1 MQKDVQNKETAQRQ
15 EHGAVNENASG
26 MHAKRTYKSR
36 LFEMIF
42 SEKRALLDLYNAM
55 NGTEYNDPELL
66 EINTLENAIYM
77 SMKNDLSFIIDSRLT
92 LYEHQS
98 TFSPN
103 LPLRCL
109 MYVSDLYSV
118 MTRDENLY
126 GTKTIQIPTPRFVI
140 FYNGTEKMEDIKVLR
155 LSDAFTVPEQEYA
168 LELTAVMLNINPGHN
183 TKLLDTCK
191 TLKDYSEYVSRVRE
205 YAGSM
210 GLEAAVELAITE
222 CIRENILSEFLSK
235 NRAEVK
241 SVSIYE
247 YDEEKHMRQVK
258 EEGFQEGHQRGIEE
272 GRQKGLQE
280 GHEKG
285 VQEGHEKGV
294 QEGIQVLIE
303 FCREVKFSREKTK
316 AKAAEKFS
324 LEPAE
329 AEKYME
335 KFW

>member
-1 MQKDVQNKETAQRQ
+1 
-15 EHGAVNENASG
+15 
-26 MHAKRTYKSR
+26 
-36 LFEMIF
+36 
-42 SEKRALLDLYNAM
+42 
-55 NGTEYNDPELL
+55 
-66 EINTLENAIYM
+66 M

-109 MYVSDLYSV
+109 IYVSDLYSV
-118 MTRDENLY
+118 MTKDENLY

-155 LSDAFTVPEQEYA
+155 LSEAFMVPEQEYA
-168 LELTAVMLNINPGHN
+168 LELTAVMFNINPGHN

-191 TLKDYSEYVSRVRE
+191 ILKDYSEYVSRVRE

-258 EEGFQEGHQRGIEE
+258 EEGFQEGHQKGIEE
-272 GRQKGLQE
+272 GHQKGLQE
-280 GHEKG
+280 GHE
-285 VQEGHEKGV
+285 
-294 QEGIQVLIE
+294 EGIQVLIE
-303 FCREVKFSREKTK
+303 LCREVKFSREDTK

>member
-1 MQKDVQNKETAQRQ
+1 MQKDVQNKETVQQQ
-15 EHGAVNENASG
+15 EYGAVNENASG
-26 MHAKRTYKSR
+26 KYAKRTYKSR

-109 MYVSDLYSV
+109 IYVSDLYSV
-118 MTRDENLY
+118 MTKDENLY

-155 LSDAFTVPEQEYA
+155 LSEAFMVPEQEYA
-168 LELTAVMLNINPGHN
+168 LELTAVMFNINPGHN

-191 TLKDYSEYVSRVRE
+191 ILKDYSEYVSRVRE

-258 EEGFQEGHQRGIEE
+258 EEGFQEGHQKGIEE
-272 GRQKGLQE
+272 GHQKGLQE
-280 GHEKG
+280 GHE
-285 VQEGHEKGV
+285 
-294 QEGIQVLIE
+294 EGIQVLIE
-303 FCREVKFSREKTK
+303 LCREVKFSREDTK
-316 AKAAEKFS
+316 AKKTSRFS

>member
-1 MQKDVQNKETAQRQ
+1 M
-15 EHGAVNENASG
+15 
-26 MHAKRTYKSR
+26 
-36 LFEMIF
+36 
-42 SEKRALLDLYNAM
+42 
-55 NGTEYNDPELL
+55 
-66 EINTLENAIYM
+66 
-77 SMKNDLSFIIDSRLT
+77 
-92 LYEHQS
+92 
-98 TFSPN
+98 
-103 LPLRCL
+103 
-109 MYVSDLYSV
+109 
-118 MTRDENLY
+118 
-126 GTKTIQIPTPRFVI
+126 
-140 FYNGTEKMEDIKVLR
+140 
-155 LSDAFTVPEQEYA
+155 VPEQEYA
-168 LELTAVMLNINPGHN
+168 LELTAVMFNINPGHN

-191 TLKDYSEYVSRVRE
+191 ILKDYSEYVSRVRE

-258 EEGFQEGHQRGIEE
+258 EEGFQEGHQKGIEE
-272 GRQKGLQE
+272 GHQKGLQE
-280 GHEKG
+280 GHE
-285 VQEGHEKGV
+285 
-294 QEGIQVLIE
+294 EGIQVLIE
-303 FCREVKFSREKTK
+303 LCREVKLSREDTK

>member
-1 MQKDVQNKETAQRQ
+1 
-15 EHGAVNENASG
+15 
-26 MHAKRTYKSR
+26 
-36 LFEMIF
+36 MIF

-109 MYVSDLYSV
+109 IYVSDLYSV
-118 MTRDENLY
+118 MTKDENLY

-155 LSDAFTVPEQEYA
+155 LSEAFMVP
-168 LELTAVMLNINPGHN
+168 V
-183 TKLLDTCK
+183 
-191 TLKDYSEYVSRVRE
+191 
-205 YAGSM
+205 
-210 GLEAAVELAITE
+210 
-222 CIRENILSEFLSK
+222 LSEFLSK

-258 EEGFQEGHQRGIEE
+258 EEGFQEGHQKGIEE
-272 GRQKGLQE
+272 GHQKRVTG
-280 GHEKG
+280 
-285 VQEGHEKGV
+285 
-294 QEGIQVLIE
+294 
-303 FCREVKFSREKTK
+303 RS
-316 AKAAEKFS
+316 
-324 LEPAE
+324 
-329 AEKYME
+329 
-335 KFW
+335 

>member
-1 MQKDVQNKETAQRQ
+1 MQKDVQNKETVQQQ
-15 EHGAVNENASG
+15 EYGAVNENASG
-26 MHAKRTYKSR
+26 KYAKRTYKSR

-109 MYVSDLYSV
+109 IYVSDLYSV
-118 MTRDENLY
+118 MTKDENLY

-155 LSDAFTVPEQEYA
+155 LSEAFMVP
-168 LELTAVMLNINPGHN
+168 V
-183 TKLLDTCK
+183 
-191 TLKDYSEYVSRVRE
+191 
-205 YAGSM
+205 
-210 GLEAAVELAITE
+210 
-222 CIRENILSEFLSK
+222 LSEFLSK

-258 EEGFQEGHQRGIEE
+258 EEGFQEGHQKGIEE
-272 GRQKGLQE
+272 GHQKGLQE
-280 GHEKG
+280 GHE
-285 VQEGHEKGV
+285 
-294 QEGIQVLIE
+294 EGIQVLIE
-303 FCREVKFSREKTK
+303 LCREVKFSREDTK

>member
-55 NGTEYNDPELL
+55 N
-66 EINTLENAIYM
+66 
-77 SMKNDLSFIIDSRLT
+77 
-92 LYEHQS
+92 
-98 TFSPN
+98 
-103 LPLRCL
+103 
-109 MYVSDLYSV
+109 
-118 MTRDENLY
+118 

-235 NRAEVK
+235 NRVEVK
-241 SVSIYE
+241 RVSIFE

-272 GRQKGLQE
+272 GRQKGLQEGHEKGVQE